1 MMSKEAI
8 KALERRVARLED
20 AVYGKKAT
28 PIPITKK
35 ERYSGATGGVRLL
48 ISKNFFNEKRKLGEV
63 WDALTKNGYHWSRQ
77 AVDMALKGLA
87 SRKGSLTLLKEG
99 GRNVF
104 VKRK

>member
-1 MMSKEAI
+1 MPEGSI
-8 KALERRVARLED
+8 KALERRVTRLED
-20 AVYGKKAT
+20 AVYGKKVT
-28 PIPITKK
+28 PILKTRR
-35 ERYSGATGGVRLL
+35 ESYSGATGGVRFL
-48 ISKNFFNEKRKLGEV
+48 ISKDFFSEKRKLGEV

-87 SRKGSLTLLKEG
+87 SRRGPLTLLKEG